1 MKIRLYILPLV
12 VLLLASCG
20 KQQFRV
26 SGTITDAGGDTLW
39 LEQMAL
45 PKTVIIDSVVL
56 PASGKF
62 AFKAPRPEYPDLYRL
77 RVGKAVLVM
86 AVDSLDKITV
96 KSDKAF
102 REANIEGSEKTL
114 AIQALRQSLREASP
128 EDHKAFAIK
137 QIMAEPKSMVAY
149 YALFQQKA
157 GLPVFDLFNKEDRK
171 FYQAVATSFNTW
183 MPSYYRS
190 KLLHDQVIEVL
201 NSERRAQNAA
211 VMQAFIEESENAFLD
226 ITLPDED
233 GIEQSLSQYKG
244 KVIVLDFASIM
255 MDRYKGYLFEMKEL
269 YNAYHSRGVEFY
281 EVYPDPNRL
290 VWEDQVRALPWTTVC
305 TEKGLYD
312 PVFGTYNIQALPTF
326 FVYNKQGEIVGRFMD
341 FESLRKALDKQVK

>member
-56 PASGKF
+56 PANCKF

-77 RVGKAVLVM
+77 RIGKAVLVM

-102 REANIEGSEKTL
+102 REAQVEGSEKTL

-341 FESLRKALDKQVK
+341 FENLRKALDKQVK

>member
-56 PASGKF
+56 PANGKF

-183 MPSYYRS
+183 MPGYYRS

-341 FESLRKALDKQVK
+341 FDSLRKALDKQVK

>member
-77 RVGKAVLVM
+77 RVGKAVLIM
-86 AVDSLDKITV
+86 AIDSLDKITV
-96 KSDKAF
+96 KSCKAF
-102 REANIEGSEKTL
+102 RDAQIEGSEKTL

-183 MPSYYRS
+183 MPGYYRS

>member
-26 SGTITDAGGDTLW
+26 SGTITDASGDTLW

-56 PASGKF
+56 PANGKF

-183 MPSYYRS
+183 MPGYYRS

-341 FESLRKALDKQVK
+341 FDSLRKALDKQVK

>member
-114 AIQALRQSLREASP
+114 AIQALRKSLREASP

-183 MPSYYRS
+183 MPGYYRS

-290 VWEDQVRALPWTTVC
+290 VWEDQVRALPWITVC

>member
-96 KSDKAF
+96 KSSKAF

>member
-12 VLLLASCG
+12 LLLFASCG

-26 SGTITDAGGDTLW
+26 SGTITDASGDTLW
-39 LEQMAL
+39 IEQMSL
-45 PKTVIIDSVVL
+45 PKTVMIDSVIL
-56 PASGKF
+56 PANGKF

-77 RVGKAVLVM
+77 RIGKAVLVM
-86 AVDSLDKITV
+86 AIDSLDKITV

-102 REANIEGSEKTL
+102 REPAIEGSEKTL
-114 AIQALRQSLREASP
+114 AIQALRQSLREATL
-128 EDHKAFAIK
+128 EDHKAFATK
-137 QIMAEPKSMVAY
+137 QILAEPKSMVAY

-157 GLPVFDLFNKEDRK
+157 GLPVFDILDKQDRK

-183 MPSYYRS
+183 MPGYYRS

-233 GIEQSLSQYKG
+233 GINRSLSQYKG
-244 KVIVLDFASIM
+244 NVIVLDFASIM

-305 TEKGLYD
+305 TDKGLYD

-326 FVYNKQGEIVGRFMD
+326 FLYSKQGEIVGRFMD
-341 FESLRKALDKQVK
+341 FESLKKALDKQVK

>member
-56 PASGKF
+56 PANGKF